1 MTLLFQILFQMF
13 AALMKSGRLLNA
25 NGLTITLD

>member
-13 AALMKSGRLLNA
+13 AALMNSGRLLNA
-25 NGLTITLD
+25 NDLTITLD